1 MTNGNILDIVSTSLS
16 RKLCFSFKGD
26 SRARAALVFGEGDF
40 LSYPNSNS
48 VPGHSID
55 NNKEDQPT
63 GFEIQ
68 PDAVAFGAFSAE
80 ITPTSISFFTDEDE
94 FDLDHPTEGFSSIPE
109 AIEDIRQGKVSCLL
123 AY

>member
-1 MTNGNILDIVSTSLS
+1 MLDLVSTGLS
-16 RKLCFSFKGD
+16 RKLCFSFKVD

-48 VPGHSID
+48 VPGHSTD

-80 ITPTSISFFTDEDE
+80 ITPTSISFFTDDDE